1 MKRNQPQPQRR
12 TTRTNRAPAVES
24 PERRAQPQTRQ
35 PKESGYQEDPGWG
48 SLFRRDAQGNQ
59 PNYTG
64 TVNDPDG
71 DELQIAIWIRTPKGG
86 GAKYLRVH
94 LEPPYT
100 PDDDDPIQGGDDPDD
115 VACDEEDIPFCRR
128 GPQPP
133 G

>member
-12 TTRTNRAPAVES
+12 TTRASHAPASES
-24 PERRAQPQTRQ
+24 PQRRAQPQTRQ
-35 PKESGYQEDPGWG
+35 PKETEYQEDPGWG

-64 TVNDPDG
+64 SVIDPDG

-94 LEPPYT
+94 LEPPYA
-100 PDDDDPIQGGDDPDD
+100 PDDDDPIQGGDDPEDD
-115 VACDEEDIPFCRR
+115 RDDPDDDEDIPF
-128 GPQPP
+128 
-133 G
+133 